1 MKNYIIREKRIDEGY
16 DPIEWK
22 INPELKG
29 YCKISKHG
37 EWIGLAFFER
47 ETKRGW
53 TLSTYLF
60 NGRKTELFFDR
71 QDFERIEI
79 EA

>member
-1 MKNYIIREKRIDEGY
+1 MKKYRIIEKRVDEGY
-16 DPIEWK
+16 DRIEWK
-22 INPELKG
+22 INPKKMGLCEIK
-29 YCKISKHG
+29 KHD
-37 EWIGLAFFER
+37 EWTGLAFFER

-60 NGRKTELFFDR
+60 NGKKTELFFDR

-79 EA
+79 EG